1 MPGAHFVADAALAL
15 RAWER
20 SRGPIAPDVA
30 RAALAATAPPGRMEW
45 RSSGDVPVLLDV
57 AHNPAAVERLV
68 ATLARA
74 GAPRWTFVA
83 GFLADKRWTE
93 MLDALLGLAPSGRL
107 CGLETANPGRRLGME
122 DAAPALNARPGV
134 RWSETVGDAL
144 DDARAD
150 VAAGAA
156 DAILVTGSFHTVGEA
171 LVALGLAVPGR
182 PYEPAERERPA
193 VSAGG
198 ARR

>member
-1 MPGAHFVADAALAL
+1 LH
-15 RAWER
+15 
-20 SRGPIAPDVA
+20 
-30 RAALAATAPPGRMEW
+30 
-45 RSSGDVPVLLDV
+45 
-57 AHNPAAVERLV
+57 
-68 ATLARA
+68 
-74 GAPRWTFVA
+74 
-83 GFLADKRWTE
+83 
-93 MLDALLGLAPSGRL
+93 
-107 CGLETANPGRRLGME
+107 
-122 DAAPALNARPGV
+122 ARPGV

-144 DDARAD
+144 EDARAD
-150 VAAGAA
+150 LAAGAA